1 MWALNANPPCVRSAL
16 LGDVPHGFFGRRGG
30 VSTGGVASLNT
41 GIGSDDDPMLVAR
54 NRAAVRAMCKV
65 RIGPLIISDVKILYP
80 VLSSHA
86 FVSWPSR
93 KVGNAWHPLVQI
105 LAPGLEQRITNAVI
119 HAWRNADRH
128 GGVR

>member
-1 MWALNANPPCVRSAL
+1 MSYKQY
-16 LGDVPHGFFGRRGG
+16 DVNSKLEP
-30 VSTGGVASLNT
+30 VNT
-41 GIGSDDDPMLVAR
+41 NTAGPFNQIEVLDLVHIS

-93 KVGNAWHPLVQI
+93 KVGNAWQPLVQI
-105 LAPGLEQRITNAVI
+105 LAPGLQQRITNAVI
-119 HAWRNADRH
+119 HAWRSADRH